1 MRLSALL
8 LAIALSSMQPASA
21 VEPRT
26 ALVDLSADTLEP
38 GAWELGMVW
47 ARVSRGIVPG
57 LHLSTHALGW
67 PFGALNLFGKWQFVD
82 RPELRASVEGG
93 ALWLASAALLADGDD
108 TPIFLVFPFELRA
121 SVPLSTHFELHLGA
135 LGRWTVADLGGAG
148 LSTTSLRLDVSL
160 SRSDAWGAWVATGRF
175 PLFTRAGIRLDS
187 LLGVSDVAGALM
199 LDDLASWGLVLA
211 RDQVIGQRLHLR
223 AGVGYRN
230 TYGILLYE
238 SLGHL
243 LVTFDLYWRRPPT

>member
-1 MRLSALL
+1 MRFSALL
-8 LAIALSSMQPASA
+8 LAIALTVGPRASA
-21 VEPRT
+21 EPRT
-26 ALVDLSADTLEP
+26 ALVDLSADTLAP

-47 ARVSRGIVPG
+47 GRVSRGIVPG
-57 LHLSTHALGW
+57 LQLSTHALGW

-93 ALWLASAALLADGDD
+93 AVWLASAALLADGDD
-108 TPIFLVFPFELRA
+108 TPVFLVFPFEARA
-121 SVPLSTHFELHLGA
+121 SVPLSQRFELHLGA
-135 LGRWTVADLGGAG
+135 VGRWSVAGLAGAG

-160 SRSDAWGAWVATGRF
+160 SRTDASGAWVATGRF
-175 PLFTRAGIRLDS
+175 PLLTRAGVRMDS

-211 RDQVIGQRLHLR
+211 RDQLIGDRLHLR
-223 AGVGYRN
+223 FGVGYRN

-243 LVTFDLYWRRPPT
+243 LMTFDLYWRRPPA